1 MNPYQKLQQRKRKW
15 SPVQTTAGKLNE
27 GAEEAIFRALAMRHM
42 ELPVGEFIEASLS
55 EIPVLS
61 QDLLRSNIKDE
72 ENHDLAL
79 GYIANAL
86 GTDPKAEEEAL
97 RIRAAWEAHPDH
109 TVLKALVAER
119 ALFFVLLPFF
129 RFNGD
134 AGLRTV
140 SADISRDEQ
149 VHVAAN
155 SLVCRELGLTPS
167 PSLDKLRKATI
178 NWVMTPLK
186 SSTNK
191 YLDKKFW
198 LDSSDSLMY
207 QGKAPELSDTKRA
220 RMPAFFEHANPNLPS
235 MLEAH
240 GLQLTSLVQQLEE
253 NFPPVNPH
261 PDDSHSKIMYS
272 AGQRSVVEWIQHQL
286 NEENNG

>member
-42 ELPVGEFIEASLS
+42 ELPVGEFIEASIS

-220 RMPAFFEHANPNLPS
+220 RMPAFFEHANPNLPQY
-235 MLEAH
+235 A
-240 GLQLTSLVQQLEE
+240 
-253 NFPPVNPH
+253 
-261 PDDSHSKIMYS
+261 
-272 AGQRSVVEWIQHQL
+272 
-286 NEENNG
+286 

>member
-1 MNPYQKLQQRKRKW
+1 MNPYEKLQQRKRKW
-15 SPVQTTAGKLNE
+15 SPVQTTAGKLAE
-27 GAEEAIFRALAMRHM
+27 GAEETIFRALAMRHM
-42 ELPVGEFIEASLS
+42 ELPVGDFIESAIS

-79 GYIANAL
+79 GYIADAL
-86 GTDPKAEEEAL
+86 GVDPQAEEEAK
-97 RIRAAWEAHPDH
+97 RIRSAWIAHPDH

-119 ALFFVLLPFF
+119 AIFFVLLPFF

-155 SLVCRELGLTPS
+155 SLVCRELGYEPS

-191 YLDKKFW
+191 YLSKKFW
-198 LDSSDSLMY
+198 LDASDRLMY
-207 QGKAPELSDTKRA
+207 EGKAPELSDTKRG
-220 RMPAFFEHANPNLPS
+220 RMPAFFEHANTNLP
-235 MLEAH
+235 
-240 GLQLTSLVQQLEE
+240 Q
-253 NFPPVNPH
+253 
-261 PDDSHSKIMYS
+261 YS
-272 AGQRSVVEWIQHQL
+272 
-286 NEENNG
+286 